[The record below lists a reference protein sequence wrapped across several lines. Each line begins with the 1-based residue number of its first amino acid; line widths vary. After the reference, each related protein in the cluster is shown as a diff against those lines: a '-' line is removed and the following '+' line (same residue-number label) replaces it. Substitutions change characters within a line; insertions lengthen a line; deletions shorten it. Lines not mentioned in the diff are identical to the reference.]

1 MHYCASVSDNDNIY
15 ELTFVGRKPV
25 GQVTLVLQHGGLG
38 FVYLGLKCGL
48 AFFFWSL
55 MYRTFPAFC

>member
-1 MHYCASVSDNDNIY
+1 MSSATPLMHYCASVSDNDNIY

-48 AFFFWSL
+48 AFFFGH
-55 MYRTFPAFC
+55 